1 MHRPLYPASLTCCG
15 LIYPVMFGCKQ
26 VEGKKDGADK
36 REDAHTDTL
45 DNLPCPHV
53 AID

>member
-1 MHRPLYPASLTCCG
+1 MHRPLCPASLTCCG

-26 VEGKKDGADK
+26 VVYKKDGADK
-36 REDAHTDTL
+36 REDAHADTL
-45 DNLPCPHV
+45 QYLLCPHV